1 VGHRTVPPQPERQGG
16 RGGRGRGPRAADR
29 RHVRCGRC
37 SGCGSSGAWRGPGG
51 AALTAAGAGS
61 GWRPLELCCEW
72 GRGAAAT
79 WAEPACRGCQAWP
92 RPPLGC
98 LSHSVHLA
106 RACAS
111 YIPALWPRHVSI
123 FVFAQHVVPMPT
135 EQTILSGSTQA
146 ECHRGSIDSDQQR
159 RSERA
164 GCFQLGAAP
173 PRDVVVRARGRPEEP
188 LARRQARPRPPEGV
202 AAGV

>member
-1 VGHRTVPPQPERQGG
+1 M
-16 RGGRGRGPRAADR
+16 
-29 RHVRCGRC
+29 
-37 SGCGSSGAWRGPGG
+37 
-51 AALTAAGAGS
+51 TAAGAGS

-123 FVFAQHVVPMPT
+123 FVFAQHVPMPT